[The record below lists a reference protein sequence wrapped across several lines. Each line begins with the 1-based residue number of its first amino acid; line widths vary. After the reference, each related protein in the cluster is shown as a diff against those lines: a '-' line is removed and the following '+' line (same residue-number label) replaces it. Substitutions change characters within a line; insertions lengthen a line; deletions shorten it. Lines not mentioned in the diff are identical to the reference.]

1 MTAISRE
8 QFIRSF
14 DALKASQE
22 RRDRINAAMNDD
34 SQSFPCD
41 IGTDPAVWELQQLLE
56 AWTRDRW
63 DDNGPWPEDACGEGD
78 ISLGLS
84 PIPMGIHDHL
94 GNELPHRTTAEDI
107 WAMWE
112 RTKTGP
118 FREMRK

>member
-1 MTAISRE
+1 MTSISRD
-8 QFIRSF
+8 QFIQSF
-14 DALKASQE
+14 NALKASQA

-34 SQSFPCD
+34 SQSFTCD
-41 IGTDPAVWELQQLLE
+41 IGTDPAVWEFQRMLE

-63 DDNGPWPEDACGEGD
+63 DDSGPWPEDACGEGD

-84 PIPMGIHDHL
+84 PLPMGIRDEH
-94 GNELPHRTTAEDI
+94 GNHLPHLTTAEEI

-118 FREMRK
+118 FRGVPA